1 MTSLSFTL
9 SKRYSVEDM
18 QAVILAA
25 GKGTRMKELTTETPK
40 PLLNVDGESLLT
52 HKLKRLPR
60 TIEEVI
66 CVIGY
71 QGEKIQDALGDSFN
85 GIPLRYVV
93 QEELNGT
100 AGALWSVKNY
110 LTGRF
115 MILMGDDLYAREDME
130 KCVDAPEWA
139 VLVKTTP
146 SMASGGSMV
155 IDEMGHV
162 VAIEEGD
169 HTGKGGVMNTNL
181 FVLDT
186 RIFNQPLIPKSEGS
200 TEYGLPQTVVE
211 ASRVLEIPLMA
222 VEATGWYQVT
232 APEDLPGAEGWVSTH

>member
-1 MTSLSFTL
+1 
-9 SKRYSVEDM
+9 M
-18 QAVILAA
+18 QVIILAA
-25 GKGTRMKELTTETPK
+25 GKGTRMKELTRELPK
-40 PLLNVDGESLLT
+40 PLLEVAGKSLLV
-52 HKLKRLPR
+52 HKLERLPR
-60 TIEEVI
+60 IVEEVLF
-66 CVIGY
+66 VIGY
-71 QGEKIQDALGDSFN
+71 QGEKIRESLGDSYD
-85 GIPLRYVV
+85 GIPLRYIV

-130 KCVDAPEWA
+130 RCAESDDWA

-146 SMASGGSMV
+146 EMASGGSMV
-155 IDEMGHV
+155 IDEAGHV
-162 VAIEEGD
+162 VAIEEGV

-186 RIFNQPLIPKSEGS
+186 RIFNQPLIPKSVGS
-200 TEYGLPQTVVE
+200 EEYGLPQTVVE
-211 ASRVLEIPLMA
+211 ASHTLEVPLKA

-232 APEDLPGAEGWVSTH
+232 SPEDLSGAQDWVSTH